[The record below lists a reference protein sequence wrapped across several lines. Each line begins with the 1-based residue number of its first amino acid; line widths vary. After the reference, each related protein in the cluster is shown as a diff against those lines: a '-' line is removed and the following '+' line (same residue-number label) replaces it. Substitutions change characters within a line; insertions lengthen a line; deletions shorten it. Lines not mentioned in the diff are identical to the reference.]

1 MPAQPLVLASQSPR
15 RLLLLRQIGIEPS
28 VIADPAVAEF
38 PLGDE
43 TPEKYADRL
52 ALAKAAAIA
61 SAWPQAFV
69 LAADTIVAV
78 GRRICG
84 KAETAAD
91 AARFLNLLSGRR
103 HRVISS
109 VAVIAPEGR
118 APGLARAHGLKRVV
132 SRVRF
137 KRLHASEISAYV
149 AGTEWCGKAGGYAI
163 QGQAGAFV
171 MALEG
176 SYSGVVGLPLYETL
190 ALLQGLGFRP
200 GHDHKVS

>member
-1 MPAQPLVLASQSPR
+1 MPAPPLVLASQSPR

-28 VIADPAVAEF
+28 VIADPAVEEF
-38 PLGDE
+38 PLADE
-43 TPEKYADRL
+43 TPEKLADRL

-91 AARFLNLLSGRR
+91 AARFLSLLSGRR

-109 VAVIAPEGR
+109 VAVIAPEGP
-118 APGLARAHGLKRVV
+118 APGHARAHGLKRVV

-176 SYSGVVGLPLYETL
+176 SYSGVVGLPLYETV

>member
-1 MPAQPLVLASQSPR
+1 
-15 RLLLLRQIGIEPS
+15 LRQIGIEPS

-137 KRLHASEISAYV
+137 KRLHEAEISAYV
-149 AGTEWCGKAGGYAI
+149 AGNEWRGKAGGYAI